1 MATFGDTL
9 FLLAAFAV
17 LLVLV
22 GIFAWNPVTKIMAE
36 RQDKIDSDLDY
47 ADNKRQEAQKM
58 ADQREAELKSS
69 KEDAVNIVNTAKEN
83 GEKQRATLVEQAQSE
98 VATLKANANK
108 DIEQQRADALAA
120 AKNDVADLSLA
131 IAEKLIAKELDPSTQ
146 QNLIDQYINELG
158 DANGSH

>member
-22 GIFAWNPVTKIMAE
+22 GIFAWKPVTKIMAD

-47 ADNKRQEAQKM
+47 ADSKRQEAQKM

-69 KEDAVNIVNTAKEN
+69 KEDAVKIVTSAKEN
-83 GEKQRATLVEQAQSE
+83 GEKQRATLVEQAQGE
-98 VATLKANANK
+98 VATLKANAAK

-131 IAEKLIAKELDPSTQ
+131 IAEKLIAKELDPNAQ
-146 QNLIDQYINELG
+146 QHLIDQYINELG

>member
-17 LLVLV
+17 LVVLV
-22 GIFAWNPVTKIMAE
+22 GKFAWKPVTKIMAD
-36 RQDKIDSDLDY
+36 RQNKIDSDLDY

-69 KEDAVNIVNTAKEN
+69 KEDAVNIVNSAKEN
-83 GEKQRATLVEQAQSE
+83 GEKQRATLVAQAQCE

-108 DIEQQRADALAA
+108 DIAQQRADALAA
-120 AKNDVADLSLA
+120 AKNDVADLSLT

>member
-22 GIFAWNPVTKIMAE
+22 GIFAWKPVTKIMAE

-47 ADNKRQEAQKM
+47 ADQTRQDAQKM
-58 ADQREAELKSS
+58 AAQREAELKSS
-69 KEDAVNIVNTAKEN
+69 KEDAVKIVSQAKEN
-83 GEKQRATLVEQAQSE
+83 GEAQRQQLVANAQAE
-98 VATLKANANK
+98 VTKLKANADK
-108 DIEQQRADALAA
+108 DIAQQRQDALNAA
-120 AKNDVADLSLA
+120 QKDVASLSLA
-131 IAEKLIAKELDPSTQ
+131 IAEKLIAKELDPAAQ
-146 QNLIDQYINELG
+146 QTLIDQYISELG

>member
-98 VATLKANANK
+98 VATLKANANR